1 MRVAEE
7 ANLRGINFVCTR
19 SDLRDFKCT
28 GPRFCVI
35 ARHSERLGWFV
46 SVANVR
52 ECDEFGGEYGGSV
65 VDMDTVPEKLTSPFR
80 TKWIVPLILPII
92 VDTPDISNKN
102 LRQAMSA
109 YGKEHSLAD
118 SILQE
123 ARTEAKVQLFGIAEE
138 NVKYAEGMKSELEKD
153 GHIVELMYT
162 TRKETIRNVEH
173 LVATNG
179 TLDRDERSQ
188 FWSKWKTENYA
199 LLDNQ
204 LGFKT
209 QAKQFVHGVF
219 FMASFSQK
227 TVPELQTLFMADAC
241 HLNFGKNTMFT
252 CYGITANANMSPVGF
267 AIIFGNENGD
277 SWKEFWRYI
286 VKTHPSINR
295 ADVTIVT
302 DQDKGS
308 MGAIEEILPAVG
320 HFFCAWHR
328 RKNIIKQ
335 CGGSSGRVPYSA
347 LWVYNK
353 LMEFRSV
360 EHFNKLRDRYFNLMD
375 SRDLRYLNNIL
386 DHAQYP
392 VK

>member
-209 QAKQFVHGVF
+209 QAKQFVDGVF

-267 AIIFGNENGD
+267 AIIFGKENGA
-277 SWKEFWRYI
+277 SSKEFWRFI
-286 VKTHPSINR
+286 VRRTH
-295 ADVTIVT
+295 
-302 DQDKGS
+302 
-308 MGAIEEILPAVG
+308 
-320 HFFCAWHR
+320 
-328 RKNIIKQ
+328 
-335 CGGSSGRVPYSA
+335 
-347 LWVYNK
+347 
-353 LMEFRSV
+353 RSTGPMS
-360 EHFNKLRDRYFNLMD
+360 L
-375 SRDLRYLNNIL
+375 
-386 DHAQYP
+386 
-392 VK
+392 